1 MFFAD
6 MRAFCYHLSYNNPDH
21 LPPQLWAWPLSS
33 PQRSPVHFRELTGV
47 DLKGNFSRNL
57 DLKGQ
62 RLLNFLTTVCVPKN
76 KKLLETYARIQ
87 RIRGQESGCSEDVKE
102 MLLLLLTYFD
112 EKEESLF
119 CYVDDT
125 CLAEEVQLEQ
135 VPLTPALIV
144 CGQSCFSAAR
154 YMLSLDRNLINSNIS
169 FISALCLMFES
180 YFCFNIH
187 FPSELASTLEFLQ
200 RCFYSNPEKGTKVA
214 KNSVSPEHEPT
225 SPHPDTGHLGPR
237 VA

>member
-1 MFFAD
+1 MYYTQHQHINQGKSVKWL
-6 MRAFCYHLSYNNPDH
+6 REE
-21 LPPQLWAWPLSS
+21 WPFLFEDLGL
-33 PQRSPVHFRELTGV
+33 PVHFRELTGV

-144 CGQSCFSAAR
+144 CGKSASIVFQ
-154 YMLSLDRNLINSNIS
+154 LHCSKEHFTVF
-169 FISALCLMFES
+169 FILNYVIPL
-180 YFCFNIH
+180 
-187 FPSELASTLEFLQ
+187 
-200 RCFYSNPEKGTKVA
+200 TK
-214 KNSVSPEHEPT
+214 T
-225 SPHPDTGHLGPR
+225 S
-237 VA
+237 